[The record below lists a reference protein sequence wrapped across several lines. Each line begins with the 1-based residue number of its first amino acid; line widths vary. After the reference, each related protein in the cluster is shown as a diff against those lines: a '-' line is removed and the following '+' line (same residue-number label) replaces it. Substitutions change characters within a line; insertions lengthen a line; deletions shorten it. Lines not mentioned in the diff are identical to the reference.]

1 MKIGHREKF
10 KKPYIFSQSLTLII
24 FYETRW
30 KNKPLLGSLFVL
42 MDSAFTDI
50 QGTLFLLF
58 LIQIDKYDRHSKL
71 ATNVLLFSYCLA
83 NKNEGEQKR
92 EKETLTVSVDLIIFL
107 CCK

>member
-10 KKPYIFSQSLTLII
+10 KKPDIFSQSLTLII

-30 KNKPLLGSLFVL
+30 KNKPLLGSLFVV